1 MATPD
6 LSDLGTTAPASIAV
20 TGRRRRRRLTIRAR
34 LTLSYAGL
42 MTGCAAVLITI
53 VYFYMRYVPNY
64 QIIETQ
70 TLGPGNGE
78 PSGTGGSTG
87 LTPVSPTSPTR
98 DGVSVQIR
106 TVADF
111 LDNLLIAS
119 VMALVLLA
127 VVGGAVGWVVA
138 GRIIRP
144 LAVIN
149 AAAARAS
156 AGALDHRIDLN
167 GPDDEIRGLADTFDR
182 MLASLDRSFTA
193 HRRFAANASHEL
205 RTPLAT
211 TKTMIDVTLAD
222 PDAEHTELR
231 QLAERIRDVNQAS
244 IETVDALLD
253 LADADSGTPTRELV
267 DLAELVQSVVAEL
280 SDEAAA
286 TDVEL
291 SIEFAPCSVRGDP
304 VLLRQGAANLVR
316 NSIRHNLPAGR
327 AAVHVLAHGA
337 RARMTVTNS
346 GPPVAPEALDSLV
359 EPFVR
364 GAGRSTTR
372 GSGHGLGLAIVAAVA
387 TAHGGALALY
397 PNPDGGLTVH
407 LDLPAVSGAGT
418 DAIGTSD

>member
-1 MATPD
+1 MATP
-6 LSDLGTTAPASIAV
+6 APVA
-20 TGRRRRRRLTIRAR
+20 GRRRRRRRRLTIRAR
-34 LTLSYAGL
+34 LTLSYAAL
-42 MTGCAAVLITI
+42 TTGCGAVLITI
-53 VYFYMRYVPNY
+53 VYLYMRYVPNY

-70 TLGPGNGE
+70 ALGPDDAE
-78 PSGTGGSTG
+78 PSGISGSTG
-87 LTPVSPTSPTR
+87 LTPVSPSGPT
-98 DGVSVQIR
+98 DYGVSIQIR

-111 LDNLLIAS
+111 LDTLLVAS
-119 VMALVLLA
+119 VVALVLLA

-156 AGALDHRIDLN
+156 AGTLDHRIDLE

-222 PDAEHTELR
+222 PDAERAELR
-231 QLAERIRDVNQAS
+231 QLAERIGEVNQAS
-244 IETVDALLD
+244 IETIDALLD
-253 LADADSGTPTRELV
+253 LADADSSTPTRELV
-267 DLAELVQSVVAEL
+267 DLADLVESVVAEFF
-280 SDEAAA
+280 DEAAA
-286 TDVEL
+286 ADVEL
-291 SIEFAPCSVRGDP
+291 TAEYAPCTVRGDA
-304 VLLRQGAANLVR
+304 VLLRQAATNLVR
-316 NSIRHNLPAGR
+316 NSIRHNLPAGH
-327 AAVHVLAHGA
+327 AAVRVLAHGA
-337 RARMTVTNS
+337 RARVAVTNS
-346 GPPVAPEALDSLV
+346 GPRVAAAAVESLT

-387 TAHGGALALY
+387 TAHHGTLALH
-397 PNPDGGLTVH
+397 PRPEGGLRVH
-407 LDLPAVSGAGT
+407 LDLPAASSLSPIPG
-418 DAIGTSD
+418 

>member
-1 MATPD
+1 MTATGTTD
-6 LSDLGTTAPASIAV
+6 SGTTAPGVRVGA
-20 TGRRRRRRLTIRAR
+20 GRQHRLTIRAR

-42 MTGCAAVLITI
+42 MTGCGAVLITI

-64 QIIETQ
+64 QIIEAQ
-70 TLGPGNGE
+70 TLGPGDAE
-78 PSGTGGSTG
+78 PSETAGSTG
-87 LTPVSPTSPTR
+87 LTRVSPAGPT
-98 DGVSVQIR
+98 GEGASIQIR

-111 LDNLLIAS
+111 LDNLLLAS
-119 VMALVLLA
+119 VMTLVLLA

-156 AGALDHRIDLN
+156 GGALDHRIELD

-222 PDAEHTELR
+222 PDAERTELR
-231 QLAERIRDVNQAS
+231 QLAERIGEVNQAS
-244 IETVDALLD
+244 IETIDALLD
-253 LADADSGTPTRELV
+253 LADADSGTPARELV
-267 DLAELVQSVVAEL
+267 DLAELVQGVAAEL

-291 SIEFAPCSVRGDP
+291 AVECDPRTVRGDP
-304 VLLRQGAANLVR
+304 VLLRRAVTNLVR
-316 NSIRHNLPAGR
+316 NSIRHNLPAGH
-327 AAVHVLAHGA
+327 AAVHLLAHGPW
-337 RARMTVTNS
+337 ARMTVTNS
-346 GPPVAPEALDSLV
+346 GPQVAPHTVDSLT

-387 TAHGGALALY
+387 TAHGGTLLLH

-407 LDLPAVSGAGT
+407 LDLPAASDT
-418 DAIGTSD
+418 DTIGTSD